1 MQSGRWGG
9 NFKRPDGMETS
20 DDVKKALSDALGQ
33 DFDSFVK
40 ELQDAVS
47 AQFGF
52 DFTTR
57 STGGVDPSEVLEV
70 LGQTSTY
77 GSAILNE
84 SVAEA
89 GTLNYLLEN
98 FNGSRV
104 IDEVKINQ
112 IKDLLEKVLPTSA
125 EKGTTKKITA
135 QAQQLI
141 DKLYEAIEKLPE
153 PEWDFDEAF

>member
-1 MQSGRWGG
+1 
-9 NFKRPDGMETS
+9 
-20 DDVKKALSDALGQ
+20 
-33 DFDSFVK
+33 
-40 ELQDAVS
+40 
-47 AQFGF
+47 
-52 DFTTR
+52 
-57 STGGVDPSEVLEV
+57 
-70 LGQTSTY
+70 
-77 GSAILNE
+77 
-84 SVAEA
+84 
-89 GTLNYLLEN
+89 LEN